1 MFKTL
6 LKKLVGDKVEG
17 DMKEIQPVV
26 DAVHG
31 FEADMKALSD
41 DGLRSRSEDLR
52 QRIQAHVADLEK
64 EEQALR
70 ADASAMGEDQ
80 LEQKEAIYEQIDGLT
95 KRIDEALEAV
105 LETIMPEAFA
115 LVKETSR
122 RLAETDS
129 SPSRLQIGIV
139 TSRQARRRHHQRRP
153 SHVGQAW
160 MAAGSEVQWNMVHYD
175 VQLVGGAACTEAR
188 WRRCKRVRARRL
200 SRRSPY
206 SSTR

>member
-6 LKKLVGDKVEG
+6 LKKLVGDKAEG

-31 FEADMKALSD
+31 FEAEMKALSD

-64 EEQALR
+64 EEQELR

-80 LEQKEAIYEQIDGLT
+80 LEHKEAIYEQIDGLT
-95 KRIDEALEAV
+95 KRIDESLEAV

-122 RLAETDS
+122 RLAENGQLT
-129 SPSRLQIGIV
+129 V
-139 TSRQARRRHHQRRP
+139 TASD
-153 SHVGQAW
+153 W
-160 MAAGSEVQWNMVHYD
+160 D
-175 VQLVGGAACTEAR
+175 C
-188 WRRCKRVRARRL
+188 
-200 SRRSPY
+200 
-206 SSTR
+206 

>member
-6 LKKLVGDKVEG
+6 LKKLVGDKAEG

-52 QRIQAHVADLEK
+52 QRIQAHVANLEK

-80 LEQKEAIYEQIDGLT
+80 LEQKEAHTLRVMD
-95 KRIDEALEAV
+95 LENQV
-105 LETIMPEAFA
+105 YN
-115 LVKETSR
+115 KGTST
-122 RLAETDS
+122 LAKLHEYVE
-129 SPSRLQIGIV
+129 G
-139 TSRQARRRHHQRRP
+139 H
-153 SHVGQAW
+153 
-160 MAAGSEVQWNMVHYD
+160 
-175 VQLVGGAACTEAR
+175 VGGAERTGLLDE
-188 WRRCKRVRARRL
+188 RAQAQQRAKE
-200 SRRSPY
+200 S
-206 SSTR
+206 